1 MAEETTIILG
11 QERQVMQA
19 ERSRSFAGLLRE
31 HRRAAGMTQEE
42 LAERS
47 GISPRALRKLESG
60 ASQVPR
66 RDTVQLLAR
75 ALNLGEPERLVLQDS
90 VQRRAPVH
98 GRLPYTPFPLTDR
111 RLEAE
116 ALLDLTVQLARAVP
130 LPYAGVLALLV
141 HGDLM
146 AASDDWEEARVRHE
160 AALAIL
166 GHLRKRIIAADVD
179 RAVKR
184 RSEP

>member
-1 MAEETTIILG
+1 MAEEATITAE
-11 QERQVMQA
+11 QEKQVTQS
-19 ERSRSFAGLLRE
+19 ERSKSFAGLLRE
-31 HRRAAGMTQEE
+31 YRRATGMTQEE

-66 RDTVQLLAR
+66 RDTVQLLAQ
-75 ALNLGEPERLVLQDS
+75 ALNLAEPERLLLQAS
-90 VQRRAPVH
+90 VRRPPTIPR
-98 GRLPYTPFPLTDR
+98 RLPYTPFPLTDS

-130 LPYAGVLALLV
+130 LPYAGILALLV

-146 AASDDWEEARVRHE
+146 AASGDREEARVRHE

-166 GHLRKRIIAADVD
+166 GHLRKRIIAADVG
-179 RAVKR
+179 RAHKR
-184 RSEP
+184 GSEL